1 MALNPLIAFIIGLLI
16 IFIVTYIAGFVIV
29 KSKKIKKFN
38 ISLIMG
44 FIFLIFLIGKG
55 FLI

>member
-38 ISLIMG
+38 MSLIMG